1 VDVTEGEVDEE
12 RLVLVGGGEVDGGV
26 HQPLGQLRRYF
37 EFYLCLSRACLGEMS
52 LFSDKTAQKSV
63 FRTWLRSRRF
73 VGCSTIMDS
82 VLPACRIRGRGREGP
97 KLAPA
102 PTIGIPSNVTLLADV
117 GALWLLWL

>member
-1 VDVTEGEVDEE
+1 MFV
-12 RLVLVGGGEVDGGV
+12 
-26 HQPLGQLRRYF
+26 PS
-37 EFYLCLSRACLGEMS
+37 LSWLNDRV
-52 LFSDKTAQKSV
+52 FSDKTAQKGV